1 MENDI
6 TQINFVVGTVEAEN
20 EVLVSFRGFES
31 PEETQAYADWLND
44 NNYRTVRGKRFRNEH
59 THSIIK
65 KKRLSDERFS
75 NIE

>member
-6 TQINFVVGTVEAEN
+6 TQINFVIGTVEAEN

-44 NNYRTVRGKRFRNEH
+44 N
-59 THSIIK
+59 
-65 KKRLSDERFS
+65 LALLLDES
-75 NIE
+75 NLTMH